1 MQVVLSFK
9 ADELLT
15 LLGTGTLGE
24 DELEELLSITGRNRE
39 EMTHRLNREGR
50 PSAIYN
56 DPLVAQEIRSW
67 VTMADRAATGN
78 IASSSSSAPVTG
90 GSKIKG
96 SNTRKDSG
104 TSMYFTSKACWRFGD
119 VSVMVLY
126 VHVRVH
132 VHIHVYVTLCTQLL
146 IHPSSD
152 QLIYSSIDPSLN
164 PSVHGIYSS
173 IDPSIQPSIYPSIVS
188 YLSSHPYIQPSF
200 DPAIHTSFH

>member
-1 MQVVLSFK
+1 MYAVTCTTEHVLYIVYYTVLYNMYMQILLIQYLCSITVHILFLIALSFK

-78 IASSSSSAPVTG
+78 TASSSSSAPVTG

-96 SNTRKDSG
+96 GNTRKDSG
-104 TSMYFTSKACWRFGD
+104 TSMYFSSKACWRFGD
-119 VSVMVLY
+119 VRVMVLY
-126 VHVRVH
+126 VHVHDYMYMLCEHVH
-132 VHIHVYVTLCTQLL
+132 VHVHV
-146 IHPSSD
+146 
-152 QLIYSSIDPSLN
+152 
-164 PSVHGIYSS
+164 
-173 IDPSIQPSIYPSIVS
+173 
-188 YLSSHPYIQPSF
+188 
-200 DPAIHTSFH
+200 